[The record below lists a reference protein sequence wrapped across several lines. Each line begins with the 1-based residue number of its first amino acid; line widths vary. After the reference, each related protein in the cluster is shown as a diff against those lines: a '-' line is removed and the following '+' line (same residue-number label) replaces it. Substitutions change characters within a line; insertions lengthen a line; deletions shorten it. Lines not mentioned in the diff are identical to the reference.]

1 MVSLKDLPYEFVFLT
16 KEPNPSFC
24 PQSLLP
30 VHSPSPSSLHFQCTP
45 RPTGIKCS
53 AKPAVPSPYI
63 KRGQIHLVRG
73 VRSKIKRSLRYF
85 QHHQHARHLHRKEDW
100 RAEYSRLAPPTGQ
113 ITYAPKVETRAS
125 LLSGIKKNAEK
136 SSNRAIARYMRSQEN
151 KQKKSSSKC
160 IH

>member
-16 KEPNPSFC
+16 KEPNPSLC

-30 VHSPSPSSLHFQCTP
+30 IHSPSPSSLHFQCAP

-63 KRGQIHLVRG
+63 KKGRIHLARG
-73 VRSKIKRSLRYF
+73 VRPKIRKSLRYF

-100 RAEYSRLAPPTGQ
+100 RAEYSRMVQSIYPER
-113 ITYAPKVETRAS
+113 VETRAS
-125 LLSGIKKNAEK
+125 LLSVIKKNAEK

-151 KQKKSSSKC
+151 KQRKGSSKC